1 MSNQLG
7 LVKLRKNQQYSGFG
21 FVDNVC
27 GVKTNLNVYRRSILF
42 KVFFIIICLE
52 ETGNV
57 RSQMQTPRNVF
68 FTQHGSSC
76 NFEYIKLSIKWIKNN
91 TVNPQL
97 EVEFVLF

>member
-57 RSQMQTPRNVF
+57 HSQMQSPRNVF
-68 FTQHGSSC
+68 IRNMDVVLISS
-76 NFEYIKLSIKWIKNN
+76 
-91 TVNPQL
+91 T
-97 EVEFVLF
+97 